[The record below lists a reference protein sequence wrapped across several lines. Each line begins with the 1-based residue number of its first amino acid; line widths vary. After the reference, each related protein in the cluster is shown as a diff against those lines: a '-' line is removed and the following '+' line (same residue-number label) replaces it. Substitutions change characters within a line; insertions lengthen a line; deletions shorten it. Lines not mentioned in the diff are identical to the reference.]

1 MNTNGILGPWAFV
14 GTGASTLYAYSNNG
28 TIAGYT
34 GATVENGTTAVFG
47 GIPAGDTGTINYN
60 VTSSGAY
67 PGMGSTRI
75 VNTIDYSGSGAIQPA
90 ANNTSLTINGIMN
103 TGTGSLAI
111 GGSPRIDIIIGP
123 NRDLVVATMTSN
135 IIIYNNISD
144 NPAGAAP

>member
-1 MNTNGILGPWAFV
+1 
-14 GTGASTLYAYSNNG
+14 
-28 TIAGYT
+28 
-34 GATVENGTTAVFG
+34 
-47 GIPAGDTGTINYN
+47 
-60 VTSSGAY
+60 
-67 PGMGSTRI
+67 MGSTRI

-144 NPAGAAP
+144 NPAGGAP